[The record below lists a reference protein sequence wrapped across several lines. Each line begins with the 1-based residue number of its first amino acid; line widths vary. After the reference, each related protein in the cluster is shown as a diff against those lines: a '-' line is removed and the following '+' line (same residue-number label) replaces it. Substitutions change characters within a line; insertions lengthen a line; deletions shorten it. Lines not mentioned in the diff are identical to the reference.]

1 MTTVTLNNPS
11 KQKTGCIAKALSILG
26 DKWSPLLI
34 KELTTCPQTFSD
46 LEKVL
51 VGISPRTLSQRLNK
65 LVDEDIVEKRL
76 YCERPPRYSYS
87 LTTKGSDLQVIL
99 QDMAKWSAKYKSD
112 RC

>member
-1 MTTVTLNNPS
+1 MTTAALKKSIN
-11 KQKTGCIAKALSILG
+11 QKTGCIAKALAILG

-34 KELTTCPQTFSD
+34 KELTTCPQTFSE
-46 LEKVL
+46 LEKIL

-65 LVDEDIVEKRL
+65 LVDEDIVVKSL

-99 QDMAKWSAKYKSD
+99 QDMAKWSSKYKSD